1 MRRTPTVSVIM
12 ACHNAEAYVGE
23 AVGSVLAQ
31 TSPDLELV
39 VVDDRSTDDS
49 VAVIRALAAA
59 DDRVRCLESRVN
71 GGAAA
76 ARNRAIAEASG
87 EWLAVLDADDVFL
100 EDKLERQMR
109 LIRGGPES
117 LVLVGTG
124 CHQVDDAGRHLSTH
138 LYPTASARLKD
149 HLLRW
154 KPFPPHSSV
163 MYRAAAVRAAGGF
176 DDRFCPSEDY
186 DLWLRLS
193 DTGEFASVDA
203 PLVRYRRHQ
212 TNISN
217 AVGSTGYTQLE
228 YGAAATACHLLRRAG
243 AEDPSRAEDP
253 RVWPAFM
260 AHVAEVVRA
269 SGEREYRQWKAGWRG
284 PGSAGRGGAG
294 KGRPALRELA
304 SRPAW
309 TLRLLTER
317 AAGNGLP
324 RRCMQSWLAA
334 RSCADS

>member
-1 MRRTPTVSVIM
+1 VSVIM

-23 AVGSVLAQ
+23 AVGSVLTQ
-31 TSPDLELV
+31 TFPALELV

-49 VAVIRALAAA
+49 VAVIRALVAA
-59 DDRVRCLESRVN
+59 DDRVRCLQSDVN
-71 GGAAA
+71 GGAAV
-76 ARNRAIAEASG
+76 ARNRAIDESSG
-87 EWLAVLDADDVFL
+87 EWLAVLDADDTFL

-109 LIRGGPES
+109 LVRDGPES

-124 CHQVDDAGRHLSTH
+124 CHQVDGAGRHLSTH
-138 LYPTASARLKD
+138 AYPTGSARLKH

-176 DDRFCPSEDY
+176 DGRFCPSEDY

-193 DTGEFASVDA
+193 DAGEFASVDA

-212 TNISN
+212 SNISN

-253 RVWPAFM
+253 AVWPA
-260 AHVAEVVRA
+260 
-269 SGEREYRQWKAGWRG
+269 W
-284 PGSAGRGGAG
+284 
-294 KGRPALRELA
+294 
-304 SRPAW
+304 
-309 TLRLLTER
+309 
-317 AAGNGLP
+317 P
-324 RRCMQSWLAA
+324 R
-334 RSCADS
+334 